1 MKSIYTKNKKMVK
14 NFRLYTE
21 EELETNKTIFLNEQ
35 QTHYL
40 KNVVKISNQDTLH
53 CFDNKN
59 GEFLCELININKKNT
74 EILVKEKTKEYKQA
88 PDIWLLFAPLK
99 KDKTDFVIEK
109 ATELGVRKIIPTL
122 TTHTITSNIKTDRY
136 LAQAIEASEQS
147 RRTDIPEISFPETL
161 QNIIQNWDSS
171 RTLFFMDETLES
183 KPFIEELKNTK
194 TTKSAILIGP
204 EGGFS
209 TNELATLRKLP
220 FAKGATLGPRILRA
234 ETAVAAALS
243 CWQATLGDWR
253 N

>member
-1 MKSIYTKNKKMVK
+1 MAK

-21 EELETNKTIFLNEQ
+21 EELIIDKTIFLNEQ

-59 GEFLCELININKKNT
+59 GEFLCEIININKKNT
-74 EILVKEKTKEYKQA
+74 EILVKQKTKPYKQS

-99 KDKTDFVIEK
+99 KDNTDFVIEK

-122 TTHTITSNIKTDRY
+122 TPHTITNNIKTERY

-147 RRTDIPEISFPETL
+147 RRTDIPEISSPQTL
-161 QNIIQNWDSS
+161 QNILTNWDSE
-171 RTLFFMDETLES
+171 RTLYFMDETLES
-183 KPFIEELKNTK
+183 LPFYELLK
-194 TTKSAILIGP
+194 TSSSTNSALLFGP

-209 TNELATLRKLP
+209 KEELNALRNSS

-234 ETAVAAALS
+234 ETASLSALS
-243 CWQATLGDWR
+243 CWQMILGDWS

>member
-1 MKSIYTKNKKMVK
+1 MAK

-21 EELETNKTIFLNEQ
+21 EELISDKTIFLNEQ

-59 GEFLCELININKKNT
+59 GEFLCEIISINKKNT
-74 EILVKEKTKEYKQA
+74 EILVKQKTKPYNQS

-99 KDKTDFVIEK
+99 KDNTDFVIEK

-122 TTHTITSNIKTDRY
+122 TTHTITNNIKTERY

-147 RRTDIPEISFPETL
+147 RRTDIPEISSPQTL
-161 QNIIQNWDSS
+161 QTILTNWDKE
-171 RTLFFMDETLES
+171 RTLYFMDETLES
-183 KPFIEELKNTK
+183 LPFYELLK
-194 TTKSAILIGP
+194 TSSSNKSALLIGP

-209 TNELATLRKLP
+209 KEELNTLRNSS

-234 ETAVAAALS
+234 ETASLSALS
-243 CWQATLGDWR
+243 CWQMVLGDWS